1 MPQGQVHPDGVH
13 EMTVTTVPSVS
24 MSSDI
29 DLLAEQLGVRAELP
43 AVLAMTRCVFPE
55 TEVSIEIDDDPEI
68 ANDYHLA
75 IVVRAARFT
84 GQGSVDAYCRWHR
97 ELSDVCPAPL
107 KHVFR
112 LSVEFDE

>member
-1 MPQGQVHPDGVH
+1 MALA
-13 EMTVTTVPSVS
+13 TVPNVS
-24 MSSDI
+24 TSSDV
-29 DLLAEQLGVRAELP
+29 DSLAEQLGVRAELP
-43 AVLAMTRCVFPE
+43 AIVEMTRCVFPE

-68 ANDYHLA
+68 PNDFHLA

-84 GQGSVDAYCRWHR
+84 GQASVDAYRCWHR

>member
-1 MPQGQVHPDGVH
+1 MAATAD
-13 EMTVTTVPSVS
+13 VPVAF
-24 MSSDI
+24 SSPVVDS
-29 DLLAEQLGVRAELP
+29 LAEQLGVRAELP
-43 AVLAMTRCVFPE
+43 AIVEMTRCVFPE
-55 TEVSIEIDDDPEI
+55 TVVSIEIDDDPEI
-68 ANDYHLA
+68 ANDFHLA

-84 GQGSVDAYCRWHR
+84 GQASVDAYRRWHR